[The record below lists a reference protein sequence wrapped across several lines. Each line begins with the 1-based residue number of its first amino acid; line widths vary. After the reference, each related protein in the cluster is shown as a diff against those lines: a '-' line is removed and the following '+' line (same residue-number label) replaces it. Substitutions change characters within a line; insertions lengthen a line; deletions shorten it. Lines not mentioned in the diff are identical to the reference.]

1 VEQPNFALAYFRRL
15 GTGAS
20 PWLTELQRSLLPL
33 MKRLLQ
39 GAESDPEGTVELP
52 LSRLSPK
59 QIQELERVM
68 YHASGSVSRLAPDKK
83 QDDSDDAEPPLARLP
98 HAHFP
103 NGLPRDAVLVLKIER
118 KDGVLSQRSGV
129 GVWGRFYDVADLQ
142 QLLKDDN
149 IDHEYFHRQREFIQN
164 SLLLPVQRQE
174 LALSI
179 RHAPYEIEII
189 PSYKMRGYRPK
200 QGLKPIRWEQ
210 LPPEWLKP
218 PNPQEASEDP

>member
-1 VEQPNFALAYFRRL
+1 
-15 GTGAS
+15 
-20 PWLTELQRSLLPL
+20 

-39 GAESDPEGTVELP
+39 GAESNPEGAVELP

-83 QDDSDDAEPPLARLP
+83 QDDSDDSEPPPAWLP

-103 NGLPRDAVLVLKIER
+103 NGLPRDAVLVCKIET
-118 KDGVLSQRSGV
+118 KEGVLSQRSGV
-129 GVWGRFYDVADLQ
+129 GVWGRFYDVAGLQ
-142 QLLKDDN
+142 Y
-149 IDHEYFHRQREFIQN
+149 YFGTQSENNDYRRHRREFIQN
-164 SLLLPVQRQE
+164 SLLMPAQQLHLT
-174 LALSI
+174 LALRVPPHEISVVST
-179 RHAPYEIEII
+179 YEV
-189 PSYKMRGYRPK
+189 YGYRPT